1 MLQRATGGKTI
12 DNCFVPQR
20 ITGGIRMNLLDIVR
34 EAGVIGAGGAG
45 FPTHVK
51 LASKSEYILLN
62 GAECEPLLRVD
73 QQLMEF
79 FPNEVIKGFEAAG
92 KFISASKAIIGIKGK
107 HKEVISILRKRID
120 ALQVADFIE
129 VKELPDI
136 YPVGDEQVLVYE
148 LTGRVVPEMGIPIQ
162 VGCVVINTETA
173 LNIYNASMGESVT
186 EKYITVAGD
195 IPKRLTIKVPIGT
208 PIIDVLK
215 LSGIENF
222 DDYAII
228 DGGPM
233 MGPVMSNIDGYVT
246 KKNKGFV
253 ILKKQHSLIRRK
265 SMNMEQARRVNR
277 SSCEQC
283 RMCTDMCPRFL
294 IGHNMQPHKM
304 MTALNYALTDVEG
317 QKVSQ
322 LCCQCNLCELFS
334 CPAGLY
340 PKSANLYFKEKLAKQ
355 KIRYKPMQSEFVSR
369 KSREYRLVPS
379 KRLVARLG
387 LHDFDKPAPMTK
399 VEINPELIHIATSQ
413 HVGAPAVTV
422 VSVYDHVQLGQAIG
436 KIPEG
441 SLGATIHASISGTV
455 VECGNDFIVIRRD

>member
-1 MLQRATGGKTI
+1 MI
-12 DNCFVPQR
+12 NCYVPQR
-20 ITGGIRMNLLDIVR
+20 TTGGLRMNLLDMVK

-73 QQLMEF
+73 QQLMKL
-79 FPNEVIKGFEAAG
+79 FPDEIIKGFVLAG
-92 KFISASKAIIGIKGK
+92 KFIGASKALIGVKGK
-107 HKEVISILRKRID
+107 HKEAISILRDRIEV
-120 ALQVADFIE
+120 LKVGDFVE

-136 YPVGDEQVLVYE
+136 YPIGDEQVLVYE

-162 VGCVVINTETA
+162 VGCVVVNTETV
-173 LNIYNASMGESVT
+173 LNIYNASMGDPVT

-195 IPKRLTIKVPIGT
+195 IPKSLTIKVPVGT
-208 PIIDVLK
+208 PIIDVLRQ
-215 LSGIENF
+215 SGIENF
-222 DDYAII
+222 EGYAVI

-233 MGPVMSNIDGYVT
+233 MGPVMSNIDGYIT

-253 ILKKQHSLIRRK
+253 ILKKQHSLIRKK
-265 SMNMEQARRVNR
+265 SMSMEQTRRVNR
-277 SSCEQC
+277 ATCEQC

-294 IGHNMQPHKM
+294 IGHNVQPHKM

-317 QKVSQ
+317 QKSAQ

-334 CPAGLY
+334 CPVGLY
-340 PKSANLYFKEKLAKQ
+340 PKSANLYFKEKLALQ
-355 KIRYKPMQSEFVSR
+355 NIRYKPIQSEFTSR

-387 LHDFDKPAPMTK
+387 LHDFDKPAPMTE
-399 VEINPELIHIATSQ
+399 VEIKPELVHIATSQ
-413 HVGAPAVTV
+413 HVGAPAVSLV
-422 VSVYDHVQLGQAIG
+422 NLGDKVQMGQLIG

-441 SLGATIHASISGTV
+441 SLGAAIHASISGTI
-455 VECGNDFIVIRRD
+455 VECGNDFIVIRRN